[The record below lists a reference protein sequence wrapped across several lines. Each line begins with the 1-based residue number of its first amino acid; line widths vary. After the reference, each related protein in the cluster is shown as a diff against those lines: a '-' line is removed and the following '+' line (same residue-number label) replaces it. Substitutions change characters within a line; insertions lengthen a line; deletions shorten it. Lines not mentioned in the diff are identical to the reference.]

1 VENLLKVVPIYVP
14 RASQHL
20 KTNQEHQ
27 KKTTT
32 EKYSRKSLKEDRNEG
47 FWRELDLKFQ
57 GPKTT

>member
-47 FWRELDLKFQ
+47 FWRELDLKS
-57 GPKTT
+57 